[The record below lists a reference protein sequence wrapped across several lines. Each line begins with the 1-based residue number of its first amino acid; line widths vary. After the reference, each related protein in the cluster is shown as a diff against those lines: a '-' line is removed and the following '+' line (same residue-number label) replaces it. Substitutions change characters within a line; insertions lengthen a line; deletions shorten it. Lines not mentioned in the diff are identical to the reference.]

1 MKYLIMSIKAPRV
14 TIAIQEEIVSLFLR
28 NNISISLYKCI
39 DKLIVLMLLLHSISI
54 AQEREKR
61 IGTITH
67 ISSQH
72 VYVQFDK
79 TNSINIGDTLYL
91 SKNRTE
97 VPALIVKF
105 ISSRSCAG
113 EPLVGISPNI
123 DDRVIVY
130 LPIEVPTKIVV
141 PEKNDSTKGIVS
153 PEPKTMIPSQSAF
166 KIKKNYKGRFSVQS
180 SSNLNNNSPNI
191 QRWRYTLSFNADSIG
206 GGPLSFSNY
215 MFFTYNT
222 NDWQNVKSNLGK
234 ALKIYDLNITY
245 SFRKESKLTL
255 GRSLNNK
262 ISSIGSIDGLQ
273 YQHKVGRFYLGGL
286 VGSHPNFSDYGY
298 NSKMFEYG
306 FYINRLDT
314 LGISN
319 MENTIAFFN
328 QTNDFKTD
336 RRYLYLQHTNNI
348 IKSTN
353 FFASSEIDLFKK
365 ENGINKNNLTVT
377 SIFLNLY
384 VNPTRFFSFSF
395 SYDARRNVVYYETY
409 KSFIDSLFSNE
420 MNQGFRTGLN
430 LRPFNNLSL
439 SLNGGYRFQKN
450 DTKPARNF
458 NGNLYYGNIPLLNV
472 SGNISYTKLI
482 SSYTDGNI
490 AGIRLSKYITSLDMN
505 ISTDYRRIEY
515 KFSGGSTLIQNNLSA
530 DFSYKLPLDVY
541 LGLNYE
547 VTFEKQSSY
556 SRLFVDITKRF

>member
-1 MKYLIMSIKAPRV
+1 M
-14 TIAIQEEIVSLFLR
+14 
-28 NNISISLYKCI
+28 YKCI
-39 DKLIVLMLLLHSISI
+39 NKLIVLILLLHSISF

-72 VYVQFDK
+72 AYAQFDK
-79 TNSINIGDTLYL
+79 TNLINIGDTLYL
-91 SKNRTE
+91 SKNGTE
-97 VPALIVKF
+97 NPALIVKF

-113 EPLVGISPNI
+113 ESVLGISLNVN
-123 DDRVIVY
+123 DRVIAYV
-130 LPIEVPTKIVV
+130 PIEEQTKAIATK
-141 PEKNDSTKGIVS
+141 EIDSTKKIVTQ
-153 PEPKTMIPSQSAF
+153 PLNTTPSFQPGF
-166 KIKKNYKGRFSVQS
+166 KSQKNYKGRFSIQS
-180 SSNLNNNSPNI
+180 SSNLNNNVANI
-191 QRWRYTLSFNADSIG
+191 QRWRYTLSFNADSISG
-206 GGPLSFSNY
+206 TPLSFSNY

-234 ALKIYDLNITY
+234 ALKIYDFNVSY
-245 SFRKESKLTL
+245 SFGKEVGKLTL

-273 YQHKVGRFYLGGL
+273 YQHKLGRFYLGGL

-314 LGISN
+314 LGNSN
-319 MENTIAFFN
+319 MENTVAFFN

-336 RRYLYLQHTNNI
+336 RRYLYFQHTNNI
-348 IKSTN
+348 IKNTN
-353 FFASSEIDLFKK
+353 FFASSEVDLFKK
-365 ENGINKNNLTVT
+365 ENGVNKNNLTVT

-439 SLNGGYRFQKN
+439 SLSGGYRFQKN

-458 NGNLYYGNIPLLNV
+458 NGNLYYGSIPLLNV

-482 SSYTDGNI
+482 SSFTEGSI

-515 KFSGGSTLIQNNLSA
+515 KFSGGTQLIQNNLSA

-541 LGLNYE
+541 FGLNYE
-547 VTFEKQSSY
+547 VTFEKQNSY
-556 SRLFVDITKRF
+556 SRLFIDITKRF